1 MADPLNYPK
10 VYLGGDLV
18 FRNNAQQLFK
28 AFKEV
33 CLEVRL
39 HGVSPFDGQE
49 EVDALPPSKETS
61 LLIARLDRGLMDK
74 CDAALFCIDPFRRAA
89 DMDPGTAVE
98 IGYMAAQNKPMA
110 GYTTDGRS
118 YHAKVQTYFEQAW
131 HTPLTQERP
140 HTAARVRWL
149 DADSM
154 IVHSE
159 GLLQNAMVEGFI
171 RQAGGDIAIA
181 EDILDAFRAAAVTL
195 ADLIYGATQQ
205 EAASHG

>member
-1 MADPLNYPK
+1 MTKSAAYPK

-18 FRNNAQQLFK
+18 FRKDAQQLFK
-28 AFKEV
+28 AFKEA
-33 CLEVRL
+33 CAAVRL
-39 HGVSPFDGQE
+39 HGVSPFDGQD
-49 EVDALPPSKETS
+49 EVEALPPSQETS
-61 LLIARLDRGLMDK
+61 LLIARLDRGLMDE

-110 GYTTDGRS
+110 GYTVDGRS
-118 YHAKVQTYFEQAW
+118 YHDKVQRYFEQAW
-131 HTPLTQERP
+131 QIPLTEEKP
-140 HTAARVRWL
+140 GNGGRVRWL

-171 RQAGGDIAIA
+171 RQAGGDIAVA
-181 EDILDAFRAAAVTL
+181 SDILTAFTSAAKDL
-195 ADLIYGATQQ
+195 AGLIY
-205 EAASHG
+205 AASAKGDMSHG

>member
-1 MADPLNYPK
+1 MTETQDYPK

-18 FRNNAQQLFK
+18 FRKNAQQLFK
-28 AFKEV
+28 AFKEICV
-33 CLEVRL
+33 AVRL
-39 HGVSPFDGQE
+39 HGVSPFDGQD
-49 EVDALPPSKETS
+49 EVEALPPGKATS
-61 LLIARLDRGLMDK
+61 LLIARLDRGLMDT

-110 GYTTDGRS
+110 GYTVDGRF
-118 YHAKVQTYFEQAW
+118 YHEKVQSYFEQAW
-131 HTPLTQERP
+131 HTPLTEERP
-140 HTAARVRWL
+140 HDGARVRWL

-181 EDILDAFRAAAVTL
+181 DDILSAFRAAASDL
-195 ADLIYGATQQ
+195 ANLIYGDAKEKET
-205 EAASHG
+205 SHG

>member
-1 MADPLNYPK
+1 MTKSAAYPK

-18 FRNNAQQLFK
+18 FRKDAQQLFK
-28 AFKEV
+28 AFKEA
-33 CLEVRL
+33 CTAVRL
-39 HGVSPFDGQE
+39 HGVSPFDGQD
-49 EVDALPPSKETS
+49 EVEALPPGQETS
-61 LLIARLDRGLMDK
+61 LLIARLDRGLMDE

-110 GYTTDGRS
+110 GYTVDGRS
-118 YHAKVQTYFEQAW
+118 YHDKVQHYFEQAW
-131 HTPLTQERP
+131 QTPLTEEKP
-140 HTAARVRWL
+140 ENGGRVRWL

-171 RQAGGDIAIA
+171 RQAGGDIAVA
-181 EDILDAFRAAAVTL
+181 SDILTAFTSAAKDL
-195 ADLIYGATQQ
+195 AGLIYGAS
-205 EAASHG
+205 AKGDMSHG

>member
-1 MADPLNYPK
+1 MTDTLDYPK

-18 FRNNAQQLFK
+18 FRKDATQLFK
-28 AFKEV
+28 AFKEI
-33 CLEVRL
+33 CLAVRL
-39 HGVSPFDGQE
+39 HGVSPFDGQD
-49 EVDALPPSKETS
+49 EVEALPPGKDTS
-61 LLIARLDRGLMDK
+61 LLIAQLDRDLMDG

-110 GYTTDGRS
+110 GYTVDGRF
-118 YHAKVQTYFEQAW
+118 YHEKVQSYFEQAW
-131 HTPLTQERP
+131 HMPLTKVAAQEGNRE
-140 HTAARVRWL
+140 RWL
-149 DADSM
+149 DADQM

-181 EDILDAFRAAAVTL
+181 EDILGAFRAAASDL
-195 ADLIYGATQQ
+195 AGLIYNTSAAE
-205 EAASHG
+205 EAPHG